1 LQEHLTAGVQAGETL
16 DQVAQRV
23 DDLYT
28 ESIIPERSQT
38 ISATEVHGANE
49 YGSSQAAQLSGLTLK
64 KMWQTVFDD
73 KVRADH
79 AEAQG
84 QEVDMDEA
92 FDVGGEQLMYPGD
105 PAGSAGNICNCRCT
119 VIYFSVQT
127 VDDEIGKA
135 LTKYASTFPQ
145 LIVTREHYRE
155 LLRIKR

>member
-1 LQEHLTAGVQAGETL
+1 
-16 DQVAQRV
+16 
-23 DDLYT
+23 
-28 ESIIPERSQT
+28 
-38 ISATEVHGANE
+38 
-49 YGSSQAAQLSGLTLK
+49 
-64 KMWQTVFDD
+64 
-73 KVRADH
+73 
-79 AEAQG
+79 
-84 QEVDMDEA
+84 MDEA